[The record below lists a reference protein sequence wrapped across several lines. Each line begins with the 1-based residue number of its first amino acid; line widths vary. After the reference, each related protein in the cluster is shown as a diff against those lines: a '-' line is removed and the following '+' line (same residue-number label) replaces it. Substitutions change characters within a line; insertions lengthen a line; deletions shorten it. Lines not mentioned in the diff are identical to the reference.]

1 MDVLAKGDRAKAILE
16 DEVFTEAVERATQRI
31 KNEWA
36 RSPTQ
41 QEREA
46 LWQRLQAIKAV
57 PEALRILRDD
67 AVMQREQEKNQ

>member
-1 MDVLAKGDRAKAILE
+1 MDTLAKGDRAKAILE
-16 DEVFTEAVERATQRI
+16 DEVFQEAVERAQQRI
-31 KNEWA
+31 KDEWG

-57 PEALRILRDD
+57 PEALQILQDD
-67 AVMQREQEKNQ
+67 AIMQRNRQEK